1 MHSKSCV
8 AEHGENFHVAQ
19 SQQTKDFSFE
29 QASHF
34 VLVYRVHKHRAHLLN
49 NWPILSLQRKLA
61 ALMASIRPGPDFTCS
76 GQASLSRQNSPL
88 LSSRLQN
95 SAAIACQT
103 VNGDGCTGEHG
114 PHDIQQHRAGIPCR
128 IFSG

>member
-34 VLVYRVHKHRAHLLN
+34 VLVYRVHIHRAHLLN
-49 NWPILSLQRKLA
+49 NWPILSL
-61 ALMASIRPGPDFTCS
+61 
-76 GQASLSRQNSPL
+76 
-88 LSSRLQN
+88 
-95 SAAIACQT
+95 
-103 VNGDGCTGEHG
+103 
-114 PHDIQQHRAGIPCR
+114 
-128 IFSG
+128 

>member
-34 VLVYRVHKHRAHLLN
+34 VLVYRVRIHSAHLLN

-88 LSSRLQN
+88 LSPEFCRHCLPDREWGWLYRRAW
-95 SAAIACQT
+95 SA
-103 VNGDGCTGEHG
+103 
-114 PHDIQQHRAGIPCR
+114 
-128 IFSG
+128 